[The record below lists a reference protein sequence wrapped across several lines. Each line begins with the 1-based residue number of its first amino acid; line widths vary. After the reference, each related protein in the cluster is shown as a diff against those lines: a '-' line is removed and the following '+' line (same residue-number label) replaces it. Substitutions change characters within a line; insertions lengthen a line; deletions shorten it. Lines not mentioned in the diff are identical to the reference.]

1 VFPLFVVLFL
11 LLPLAELW
19 VIVQVADGI
28 GIGLTILTLLTV
40 SLVGAWLLK
49 QQGWSALR
57 RAQSTLSA
65 GSLPTTELVDGALI
79 VLGGALLLTPGFI
92 TDGVGFVLL
101 VPPTRAVVRS
111 ILASRFEAKVH
122 VVMPPGSKG
131 PGSDPDIGGAVV
143 DVDGREQGTRP
154 RPSGPPRLEP

>member
-1 VFPLFVVLFL
+1 MFPLLVVLFL

-19 VIVQVADGI
+19 VIVQAADSFGI
-28 GIGLTILTLLTV
+28 ATTILLLLTV

-79 VLGGALLLTPGFI
+79 VLGGALLLTPGFL
-92 TDGVGFVLL
+92 TDGVGFLL
-101 VPPTRAVVRS
+101 LLPPSRAVVRKV
-111 ILASRFEAKVH
+111 LASRFEAKVH
-122 VVMPPGSKG
+122 VVMPPGSQ
-131 PGSDPDIGGAVV
+131 GSASGDVV
-143 DVDGREQGTRP
+143 DVDGHEQGTRS

>member
-1 VFPLFVVLFL
+1 MFPLLVVLFL

-19 VIVQVADGI
+19 VIVQVADGF
-28 GIGLTILTLLTV
+28 GIATTILALLTI

-57 RAQSTLSA
+57 RAQTTLSA

-92 TDGVGFVLL
+92 TDGFGFMLL
-101 VPPTRAVVRS
+101 LPPTRALVRRA
-111 ILASRFEAKVH
+111 LASRFEAKVH
-122 VVMPPGSKG
+122 VVMPPGAKRSA
-131 PGSDPDIGGAVV
+131 GGDVV
-143 DVDGREQGTRP
+143 DVDGREPGSAA